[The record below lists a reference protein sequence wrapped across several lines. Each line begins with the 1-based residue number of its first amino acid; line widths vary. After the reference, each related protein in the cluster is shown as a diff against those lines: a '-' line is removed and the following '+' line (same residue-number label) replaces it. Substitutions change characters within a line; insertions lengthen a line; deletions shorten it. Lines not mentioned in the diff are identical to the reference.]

1 MRQYNHLVISAG
13 ITRFCRKAKY
23 HHPATAKAIG
33 LSNRQAH
40 LLKEVL
46 THKFHKSMGA
56 PFDFPKLFICDD
68 IRKGFY
74 HKNSTPNDI
83 DLSDINTVLRIMA
96 LMTYVSRRE
105 KCSKNEKQEDEIRLD
120 FSRPHTMKV
129 LRTAENGDV
138 VVVFH
143 FI

>member
-1 MRQYNHLVISAG
+1 MQIRDG
-13 ITRFCRKAKY
+13 IIQFCRNVKF
-23 HHPATAKAIG
+23 HNPATAKAIG

-46 THKFHKSMGA
+46 SHKFSKNDGA
-56 PFDFPKLFICDD
+56 PFDFPKLFICDNPK
-68 IRKGFY
+68 KGLY
-74 HKNSTPNDI
+74 HLNSTPNDV
-83 DLSDINTVLRIMA
+83 DLSKLATVIDICT
-96 LMTYVSRRE
+96 LMSYVSRRE
-105 KCSKNEKQEDEIRLD
+105 KNSKNGKSGETHHID

-129 LRTAENGDV
+129 LSTNKSDV

>member
-1 MRQYNHLVISAG
+1 MRQYNQMQIRAG
-13 ITRFCRKAKY
+13 IIQFCRKVKF

-46 THKFHKSMGA
+46 CHKFSKNDGA
-56 PFDFPKLFICDD
+56 PFDFPKLFICEDV
-68 IRKGFY
+68 RKALY

-83 DLSDINTVLRIMA
+83 DLSDLNTVLRIIK
-96 LMTYVSRRE
+96 LMSYVSRQE
-105 KCSKNEKQEDEIRLD
+105 KNSKNGKSGETHHID
-120 FSRPHTMKV
+120 FSRPHTMEV
-129 LRTAENGDV
+129 LSTNKSDV

>member
-1 MRQYNHLVISAG
+1 
-13 ITRFCRKAKY
+13 
-23 HHPATAKAIG
+23 
-33 LSNRQAH
+33 
-40 LLKEVL
+40 
-46 THKFHKSMGA
+46 MGA

-68 IRKGFY
+68 IRKGLY

-83 DLSDINTVLRIMA
+83 DLSDINTVFRIME

-105 KCSKNEKQEDEIRLD
+105 KCSKNEKQEDETRLD

-129 LRTAENGDV
+129 LRTDENGDV

>member
-13 ITRFCRKAKY
+13 ITRFCRKVKF

-33 LSNRQAH
+33 LTNRQAH

-68 IRKGFY
+68 IRKGLY

-83 DLSDINTVLRIMA
+83 DLSDINTVFPIME

-105 KCSKNEKQEDEIRLD
+105 KCSKNEKQEDDTRLD

-129 LRTAENGDV
+129 LRADENGDV